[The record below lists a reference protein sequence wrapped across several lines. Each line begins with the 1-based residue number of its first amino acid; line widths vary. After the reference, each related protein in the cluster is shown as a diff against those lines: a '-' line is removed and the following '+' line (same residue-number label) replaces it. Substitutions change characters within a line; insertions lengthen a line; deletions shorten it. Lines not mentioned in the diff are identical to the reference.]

1 MEDNNNNNNKPDLRD
16 TDLFK
21 FLNRFKLTITT
32 CLLILGLGYLSYY
45 TVDANEKAVILRLGK
60 YHDTV
65 GPGLH
70 FRIPLID
77 SIEKVKAELVYKMEF
92 GYETIDADIKTQYS
106 TSNFEDVSWMLTK
119 DLDIAEVKWVVQYK
133 ITNPNKYLFKV
144 KNVEKTI
151 MDISEA
157 AMRLEVGDRLF
168 DEVLGVGREEIAISA
183 KEYMQAKLD
192 EYMNHSLYKVN
203 DTDSQSLS
211 ADVVPGIK
219 IQLVQLMPVLPP
231 RPVQD
236 SFEEVNRAQQDKRI
250 YENDAER
257 KRTKV
262 INIANGDALKMIEEA
277 KGYKTER
284 INEAEGDASRF
295 DLLLAE
301 YKKYPDITKDR
312 IYLERMGEI
321 LSKVKDKTIIDS
333 DLDNVLPFLPLNQ
346 GLEK

>member
-1 MEDNNNNNNKPDLRD
+1 MEDNNNNNKPDLRD
-16 TDLFK
+16 TDVFK
-21 FLNRFKLTITT
+21 FLDKFKFTIITV
-32 CLLILGLGYLSYY
+32 LLFFGIGYLSYY

-60 YHDTV
+60 YHDTL
-65 GPGLH
+65 GSGLH
-70 FRIPLID
+70 FRVPLID
-77 SIEKVKAELVYKMEF
+77 DVQKVKVDLVYKMEF

-106 TSNFEDVSWMLTK
+106 TYNFEDVSWMLTK

-133 ITNPNKYLFKV
+133 ITNPSDYLFRV

-157 AMRLEVGDRLF
+157 AMRLEVGDHIF
-168 DEVLGVGREEIAISA
+168 DQVLGSGREQIAL
-183 KEYMQAKLD
+183 KVKDYMQEKLN
-192 EYMNHSLYKVN
+192 EYR
-203 DTDSQSLS
+203 T
-211 ADVVPGIK
+211 GIK
-219 IQLVQLMPVLPP
+219 VIELQLMNVLPP

-262 INIANGDALKMIEEA
+262 INIANGDALKMIEQA

-295 DLLLAE
+295 NLLLEE

-312 IYLERMGEI
+312 IYLEMMGDI
-321 LSKVKDKTIIDS
+321 LSKIKDKVIIDS
-333 DLDNVLPFLPLNQ
+333 ELNNVLPFLPLDK
-346 GLEK
+346 GVEK

>member
-1 MEDNNNNNNKPDLRD
+1 MEDNNSNNNPDLRD

-21 FLNRFKLTITT
+21 FLNKFKFTIT
-32 CLLILGLGYLSYY
+32 ILSLVVGFGYLSYY
-45 TVDANEKAVILRLGK
+45 TVDANEKAVVLRLGK

-70 FRIPLID
+70 FRVPLID
-77 SIEKVKAELVYKMEF
+77 TIEKVKVDLVYKMEF

-106 TSNFEDVSWMLTK
+106 TFNFEDISWMLTK

-133 ITNPNKYLFKV
+133 ITNPSNYLFEV

-157 AMRLEVGDRLF
+157 AMRLEVGDRIF
-168 DEVLGVGREEIAISA
+168 DEVLGSGREQIAISA
-183 KEYMQAKLD
+183 KEYMQKKLD
-192 EYMNHSLYKVN
+192 EYKTGV
-203 DTDSQSLS
+203 
-211 ADVVPGIK
+211 K

-231 RPVQD
+231 KPVQD

-284 INEAEGDASRF
+284 INQAKGDVALF
-295 DLLLAE
+295 DSLLTI
-301 YKKYPDITKDR
+301 YRKYSPEVTKDR
-312 IYLERMGEI
+312 IYLEVMSEVF
-321 LSKVKDKTIIDS
+321 SKAKNKTIIDS
-333 DLDNVLPFLPLNQ
+333 SLDNVLPFLPLDKEV
-346 GLEK
+346 EK

>member
-16 TDLFK
+16 TDVFK
-21 FLNRFKLTITT
+21 FLNKFKFTIITS
-32 CLLILGLGYLSYY
+32 LLIFGIGYLSYY

-77 SIEKVKAELVYKMEF
+77 TVEKVKAELVYKMEF

-106 TSNFEDVSWMLTK
+106 TSNFEDISWMLTK

-157 AMRLEVGDRLF
+157 AMRQEVGDRIF
-168 DEVLGVGREEIAISA
+168 DEVLGSGREEIAISA
-183 KEYMQAKLD
+183 KDYMQDKLD
-192 EYMNHSLYKVN
+192 EYMNLSLYRVS
-203 DTDSQSLS
+203 DSDLGNAPSDL
-211 ADVVPGIK
+211 VPGIK

-262 INIANGDALKMIEEA
+262 VNIANGDALKMIEEA

-295 DLLLAE
+295 NLLLAE

-333 DLDNVLPFLPLNQ
+333 GLDNVLPFLPLNQ
-346 GLEK
+346 GSEK

>member
-1 MEDNNNNNNKPDLRD
+1 MEENNNNNNNNKKPDLRD
-16 TDLFK
+16 TDVFK
-21 FLNRFKLTITT
+21 FLNKFKFTIVTF
-32 CLLILGLGYLSYY
+32 LLIFGLGYLSYY

-77 SIEKVKAELVYKMEF
+77 NDEKVKAELVYKMEF

-106 TSNFEDVSWMLTK
+106 TSNFEDISWMLTK

-133 ITNPNKYLFKV
+133 ITNPKKYLFKV

-168 DEVLGVGREEIAISA
+168 DEVLGAGREEIAISA
-183 KEYMQAKLD
+183 KEYMQEKLD
-192 EYMNHSLYKVN
+192 EYMDLNLYDDLECFLYKDEDVC
-203 DTDSQSLS
+203 DS
-211 ADVVPGIK
+211 ADGCLWGKKDGIPQCGAPIDLVPGIK

-250 YENDAER
+250 YENDA
-257 KRTKV
+257 
-262 INIANGDALKMIEEA
+262 
-277 KGYKTER
+277 
-284 INEAEGDASRF
+284 
-295 DLLLAE
+295 
-301 YKKYPDITKDR
+301 
-312 IYLERMGEI
+312 
-321 LSKVKDKTIIDS
+321 
-333 DLDNVLPFLPLNQ
+333 
-346 GLEK
+346 